1 MLDSTHKQMC
11 RAWKLRLFPTLERP
25 QTVAVLWC
33 FAGDVWHIALPQCDS
48 SLLYAYR
55 VMGENQDK
63 NNAPSAVGHKFDEV
77 RGRAAAAAASP

>member
-1 MLDSTHKQMC
+1 
-11 RAWKLRLFPTLERP
+11 
-25 QTVAVLWC
+25 
-33 FAGDVWHIALPQCDS
+33 VWHIALPQCDS

-77 RGRAAAAAASP
+77 RQSQQQQQQQQQRWRCSRSRRSSTVQTA

>member
-1 MLDSTHKQMC
+1 
-11 RAWKLRLFPTLERP
+11 
-25 QTVAVLWC
+25 
-33 FAGDVWHIALPQCDS
+33 VWHIALPQCDS

-77 RGRAAAAAASP
+77 RQQQQQYWRRSCSSSFCSSIGQTA